1 MNHML
6 SAWGKFL
13 KELKRDFFHTGAVA
27 PSSRFLGRAMTCHLV
42 GTRPPARILEV
53 GPGTGAVSTE
63 IVRRLQADDKFTMV
77 EINPHFV
84 AIMQERLNQEEPF
97 ISRRTQLE
105 LVNAPV
111 EQVAGEHCFDHIISC
126 LPMNNFPGALVRD
139 IFQVFQRLLCPGGTL
154 TFFEYIAV
162 RELKSPFVAETE
174 RKRLLE
180 VGAIVGSYV
189 QRYEVRRQAVL
200 ANLPPAW
207 VRQLRFGR

>member
-1 MNHML
+1 MNNML
-6 SAWGKFL
+6 SSWAKFL

-27 PSSRFLGRAMTCHLV
+27 PSSRFLGRAMTRHLV
-42 GTRPPARILEV
+42 GTRPSARILEV
-53 GPGTGAVSTE
+53 GPGTGAVSVE
-63 IVRRLQADDKFTMV
+63 IVRRLQVDDKFTMV

-84 AIMQERLNQEEPF
+84 AIMQERLSKEEPF
-97 ISRRTQLE
+97 TSHRGQVE

-111 EQVAGEHCFDHIISC
+111 EQVSGQGCYDHIISC
-126 LPMNNFPGALVRD
+126 LPMNNFPGQLVRD

-162 RELKSPFVAETE
+162 RELKSPFVPEPE

-180 VGAIVGSYV
+180 VGEIVGSYV
-189 QRYEVRRQAVL
+189 RNYEVRRQAVL

-207 VRQLRFGR
+207 VRHLRFGR